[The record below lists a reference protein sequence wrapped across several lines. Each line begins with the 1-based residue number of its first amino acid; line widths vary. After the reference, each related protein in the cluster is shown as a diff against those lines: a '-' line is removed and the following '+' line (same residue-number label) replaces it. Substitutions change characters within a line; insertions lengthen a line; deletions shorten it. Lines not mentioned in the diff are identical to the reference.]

1 MSQIPFFENSIKNK
15 DKSLSDEGV
24 IKDLQKDINILAFSI
39 QKLPFMIKMG
49 INMMGITNSVLAIKS
64 SLDDMVNKNKIDD
77 NDVKVLKSNFKNLKI
92 KLENSRGHEKELKSY
107 LGNNYLEVF
116 NAINRMINK

>member
-1 MSQIPFFENSIKNK
+1 MSQIPLFKNSIKNK
-15 DKSLSDEGV
+15 DKNISDKEV

-39 QKLPFMIKMG
+39 QKLPLMVKTG

-64 SLDDMVNKNKIDD
+64 SLENIANKNNIDSNVKI
-77 NDVKVLKSNFKNLKI
+77 LKNNFKNLRV
-92 KLENSRGHEKELKSY
+92 KLNNNKQHESALKSY

-116 NAINRMINK
+116 NAINNMIQN

>member
-39 QKLPFMIKMG
+39 QKLPVMVKMG
-49 INMMGITNSVLAIKS
+49 INMMGITSSVFAIKRN
-64 SLDDMVNKNKIDD
+64 LDNIANKNKIDD
-77 NDVKVLKSNFKNLKI
+77 NDVKVLKNNFKNSKI
-92 KLENSRGHEKELKSY
+92 KLENSRGHEKALKSY

-116 NAINRMINK
+116 NAINNMINK

>member
-1 MSQIPFFENSIKNK
+1 MSQIPLFKNSMKNR
-15 DKSLSDEGV
+15 DKNLSDKEV

-39 QKLPFMIKMG
+39 QKLPFMVKTG

-64 SLDDMVNKNKIDD
+64 SLDNIANKNNIDNNVKILKNNFRNLRIKLNKNKQY
-77 NDVKVLKSNFKNLKI
+77 
-92 KLENSRGHEKELKSY
+92 ERALKSY

-116 NAINRMINK
+116 NAINNMINK